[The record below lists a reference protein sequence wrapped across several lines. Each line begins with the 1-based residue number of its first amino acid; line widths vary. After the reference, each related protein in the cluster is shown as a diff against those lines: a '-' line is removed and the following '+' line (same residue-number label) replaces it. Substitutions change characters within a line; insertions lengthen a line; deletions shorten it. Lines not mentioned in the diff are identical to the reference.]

1 MAVAFQLAAIAAFF
15 FQEGLTFGRLS
26 LFVAVMINV

>member
-1 MAVAFQLAAIAAFF
+1 VAFQSLAAIAAFF
-15 FQEGLTFGRLS
+15 FQEGLTRGPLS